1 MSLLTRCPACTTLY
15 RVVPDQLRISQGWV
29 KCGQCGDIF
38 DASQHLIQ
46 ASTAPEE
53 AFVDSPGEL
62 PVTPP
67 AEDITG
73 IASQTPADPPG
84 TGDQNCDSSVLES
97 DFDLGSEP
105 VLESDPT
112 LDLAPEIQADADS
125 SRQTDKEPDSLDQV
139 ATGSISESAVLSDL
153 LNFRPSEEM
162 TASDENALDRVSFL
176 RGVDRKSF
184 WHKPVA
190 RGVLSLMV
198 VILGL
203 GLVAQWA
210 YRERDH
216 LAAARPEWVPM
227 LESMCEFLH
236 CSVQAFVQIESLV
249 IDSAGF
255 KKLSG
260 DSYRLSFT
268 LRNLASLTLALP
280 SIELTLTDSQD
291 RAVVRRVLSPE
302 ELSATS
308 DRLVA
313 GAEWPVT
320 VAVRVRTEAAAPTVL
335 GYRLLAF
342 YP

>member
-46 ASTAPEE
+46 ASTASEE
-53 AFVDSPGEL
+53 ASVDSSGEL

-67 AEDITG
+67 VEGNTD
-73 IASQTPADPPG
+73 IASQAPAELSG

-97 DFDLGSEP
+97 DFDLGPEQI
-105 VLESDPT
+105 LESDPKP
-112 LDLAPEIQADADS
+112 DLAPESQAEADS
-125 SRQTDKEPDSLDQV
+125 SCQTDIEPDSLDQV
-139 ATGSISESAVLSDL
+139 ATSMISESAVTSDL
-153 LNFRPSEEM
+153 LNFRLAEEM
-162 TASDENALDRVSFL
+162 TANDKDELDRVSFL
-176 RGVDRKSF
+176 RGGDRKSF

-190 RGVLSLMV
+190 RGILSLIV

-203 GLVAQWA
+203 SLVAQWV

-216 LAAARPEWVPM
+216 LAAARPELAPM

-255 KKLSG
+255 KKLSV

-302 ELSATS
+302 ELFATS
-308 DRLVA
+308 DRLPA